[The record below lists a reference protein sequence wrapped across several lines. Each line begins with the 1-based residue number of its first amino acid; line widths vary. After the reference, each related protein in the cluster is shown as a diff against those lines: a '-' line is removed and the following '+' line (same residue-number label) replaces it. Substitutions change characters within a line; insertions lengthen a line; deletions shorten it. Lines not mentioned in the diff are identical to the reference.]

1 MPYINTT
8 TTKKISDAQRRELID
23 AYGKLIEIIPGKI
36 EAYLMLNFED
46 ERKMAYQG
54 DDKQDCA
61 ILAVDS
67 LGAAE
72 EKYLVALSD
81 ELALAVNR
89 ILGVPTERIYV
100 KFGVDENWYCG
111 VSK

>member
-8 TTKKISDAQRRELID
+8 TTKKITEEERTELTKTF
-23 AYGKLIEIIPGKI
+23 GKLIEIIPGKK

-54 DDKQDCA
+54 DDKTDCA
-61 ILAVDS
+61 ILAVDI
-67 LGAAE
+67 LGAAD
-72 EKYLVALSD
+72 EKYMEKLSD
-81 ELALAVNR
+81 ELAKAVNR

-100 KFGVDENWYCG
+100 KFGVYENWYCG

>member
-8 TTKKISDAQRRELID
+8 TTKKLSDEQRAELIKTF
-23 AYGKLIEIIPGKI
+23 GKLIEIIPGKI

-46 ERKMAYQG
+46 GAKMAYQG

-61 ILAVDS
+61 LLAVDI
-67 LGAAE
+67 LGSADGVYL
-72 EKYLVALSD
+72 EKLSD
-81 ELALAVNR
+81 ELALAMNR
-89 ILGVPTERIYV
+89 IAGVPTERVYV
-100 KFGVDENWYCG
+100 KFGVYENWYCG